1 MVEGGEGDEQG
12 LSGTALES
20 LVNRPSWA
28 TWGCPAMAVAAPV
41 AWNGCRP
48 WLRWRRWGT
57 GAEEEGEEE
66 TEEEERQRQMEG
78 TR

>member
-1 MVEGGEGDEQG
+1 
-12 LSGTALES
+12 
-20 LVNRPSWA
+20 
-28 TWGCPAMAVAAPV
+28 MAVAAPV